1 MASLV
6 VSDSGTELFYVDS
19 GAPND
24 AVDYVTIF
32 AIHGT
37 MFTARK
43 SAPYPVTHVP
53 SQ

>member
-1 MASLV
+1 M
-6 VSDSGTELFYVDS
+6 VSDSGMELFYVDS

-24 AVDYVTIF
+24 AADYATIF

-37 MFTARK
+37 VFTARK
-43 SAPYPVTHVP
+43 SAPYPIAHVP